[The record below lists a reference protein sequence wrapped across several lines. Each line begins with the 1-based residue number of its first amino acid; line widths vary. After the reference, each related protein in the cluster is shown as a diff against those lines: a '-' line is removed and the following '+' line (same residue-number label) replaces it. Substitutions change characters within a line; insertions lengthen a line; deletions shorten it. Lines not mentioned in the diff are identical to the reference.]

1 MISTSAQQAERR
13 SLVQIEWRWRSF
25 TVLQLGLQTMLRIAI
40 QVKAAHFSWAWHGMA
55 IVESRFDKK
64 CLVVQVFLRPSG
76 MSGEF

>member
-1 MISTSAQQAERR
+1 
-13 SLVQIEWRWRSF
+13 
-25 TVLQLGLQTMLRIAI
+25 MLRIAI

-76 MSGEF
+76 MSGEFWIRPFMSVLAWCIFDSVLVLLLIDFCGA